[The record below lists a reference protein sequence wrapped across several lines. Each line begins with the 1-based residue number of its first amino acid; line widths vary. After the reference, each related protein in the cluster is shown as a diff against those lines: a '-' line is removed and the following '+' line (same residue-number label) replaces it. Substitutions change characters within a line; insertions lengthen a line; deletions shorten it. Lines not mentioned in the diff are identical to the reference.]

1 MNSFLEIQ
9 FPTEVSYG
17 AIGGPEFFT
26 DVITCNNGLEMR
38 NINWQTPRLRF
49 NLNPAIKTKA
59 QLEEIVA
66 FFRICHGKALGF
78 RFKDWSDF
86 KLEKQLIARGN
97 DIDKNFQLIKTY
109 GIGEMKTI
117 RKITKPVHNSIIIY
131 LNERKVLANIDY
143 SKGIISFDTPPKNN
157 EKIIIDGEF
166 DVPVRFD
173 IDRLSTSIE
182 SYCVY
187 SHNEIFLTEIKI

>member
-17 AIGGPEFFT
+17 AIGGPEFST

-109 GIGEMKTI
+109 GIGEMKSI